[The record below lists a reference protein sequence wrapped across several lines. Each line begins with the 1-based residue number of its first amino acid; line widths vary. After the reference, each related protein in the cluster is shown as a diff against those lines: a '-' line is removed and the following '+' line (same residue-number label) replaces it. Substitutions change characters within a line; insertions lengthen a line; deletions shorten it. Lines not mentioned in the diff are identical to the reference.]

1 MKCYTCDN
9 FITCSHPRYAFENG
23 FAIEDCKNFNLADC
37 YKHMKIAE
45 SEALMLLIYN
55 YFTEE
60 EELFSLY
67 TKEEIEAKIKKAINE
82 L

>member
-1 MKCYTCDN
+1 MVCYKCNN
-9 FITCSHPRYAFENG
+9 FITCSHPRYAFEND
-23 FAIEDCKNFNLADC
+23 FAIKDCRNFNLADC
-37 YKHMKIAE
+37 YKYMGIAK
-45 SEALMLLIYN
+45 SEELMLLIYN

-67 TKEEIEAKIKKAINE
+67 TKEEIEGKIREAIKN